1 VGLPDEIAWT
11 IFGPE
16 AIRETGDEKSV
27 LARTDSAAKALDRI
41 MAGSWV
47 ILNRAPT
54 MLPTS
59 LLAFHPVRI
68 PDKAIRLH
76 PLACYMMN
84 SDFDGDQA
92 AVFLPV
98 TQAGQEEAG
107 RLLSIAGH
115 LRRNP
120 ALIRWLAPVQDMVWG
135 LASLSRTS
143 AGRKDIADLIGMEVA
158 APDGYVTRDT
168 LGDALEAV
176 LKRDGAETALE
187 AAQRLMRRG
196 FQEAIQSGASMSP
209 FIGTVLNRP
218 TPPANDDPA
227 QWNRY
232 SRQLAERIF
241 AQCGFDNADMGPQL
255 LALRSRAR
263 GATKALMNLLGSRG
277 AASVFGELEKVERTQ
292 PSDPTARENCI
303 ESQFFQ
309 SAVPIK
315 RGWAQGLTPPEMLAC
330 VVPARRGLARTTEE
344 CIRAGYAVRES
355 GQTRGFNV
363 LARAMR
369 SPQPGFVFAQAAAT
383 GEIDPLTDLDSR
395 LFVGLPAKT

>member
-1 VGLPDEIAWT
+1 
-11 IFGPE
+11 
-16 AIRETGDEKSV
+16 
-27 LARTDSAAKALDRI
+27 
-41 MAGSWV
+41 
-47 ILNRAPT
+47 
-54 MLPTS
+54 
-59 LLAFHPVRI
+59 
-68 PDKAIRLH
+68 
-76 PLACYMMN
+76 
-84 SDFDGDQA
+84 
-92 AVFLPV
+92 
-98 TQAGQEEAG
+98 
-107 RLLSIAGH
+107 
-115 LRRNP
+115 
-120 ALIRWLAPVQDMVWG
+120 MVWG

-143 AGRKDIADLIGMEVA
+143 AGRKEIADIIGMEAV

-176 LKRDGAETALE
+176 LKRDGAETAMDV
-187 AAQRLMRRG
+187 AQRLMRRG

-209 FIGTVLNRP
+209 FVGTVLNRP

-232 SRQLAERIF
+232 SRELAERIF
-241 AQCGFDNADMGPQL
+241 AQCDFDNADMGPQL

-263 GATKALMNLLGSRG
+263 GATKALLNLLGSRG
-277 AASVFGELEKVERTQ
+277 AASVFGELEKVERT
-292 PSDPTARENCI
+292 PVSDPTARENRS

-330 VVPARRGLARTTEE
+330 VVPARRGLGRMTEE
-344 CIRAGYAVRES
+344 CILAGYAVRES

-383 GEIDPLTDLDSR
+383 SEIDPLTDLDSR